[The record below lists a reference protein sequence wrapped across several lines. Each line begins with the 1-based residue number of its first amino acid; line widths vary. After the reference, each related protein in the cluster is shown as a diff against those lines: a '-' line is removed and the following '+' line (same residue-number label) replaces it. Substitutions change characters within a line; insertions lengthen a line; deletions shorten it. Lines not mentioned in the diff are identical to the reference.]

1 LLSFCS
7 LEIFAEWLDAILVLH
22 HFQLYSVMKGALLAP
37 YLFHD
42 VVLPQNMALFNDAQQ
57 EFSAYASPL
66 LALHQVFYSIDI
78 HHPSLHRLIH
88 HVIPR
93 WYGSVCQ
100 SLVSNIFTNTVRRRN
115 GYHEKIP
122 K

>member
-1 LLSFCS
+1 MLHHSQLCS
-7 LEIFAEWLDAILVLH
+7 IMRGGLLDA
-22 HFQLYSVMKGALLAP
+22 
-37 YLFHD
+37 YLFDD
-42 VVLPQNMALFNDAQQ
+42 VVLPQNMSLFNDAQQ

-88 HVIPR
+88 YVIPR